1 MGRLDGKVAIV
12 TGGAEGI
19 GVAYAKALAAEGA
32 RVSIFDVIDPEQVC
46 AEIRAAGGVATGHI
60 CDVSDVE
67 AVTRSVAATKA
78 DFGSVHVLV
87 NNAAVYA
94 RLVQIPLEK
103 LTSQEFE
110 RALSV
115 NVRGTFECIK
125 ACTPIM
131 RAQNYG
137 KIINIASGT
146 AFKGQPFMLHYV
158 ASKGAVISLTRSV
171 AGELGADGIRCNC
184 IAPGL
189 VLTDA
194 IQGREGMEG
203 FRRGAAQGRFLKM
216 DQTPQDLCGALI
228 FLASPES
235 DFITGQ
241 IMVVDGGSAMH

>member
-32 RVSIFDVIDPEQVC
+32 KVSIFDVVDSEQVV
-46 AEIRAAGGVATGHI
+46 AEIRAAGGVATSHI
-60 CDVSDVE
+60 CDVSDAA

-78 DFGSVHVLV
+78 DFGGVHVLV

-158 ASKGAVISLTRSV
+158 SSKGAVISLTRSV

>member
-12 TGGAEGI
+12 TGGAESI

-32 RVSIFDVIDPEQVC
+32 KVSIFDVNDPQRVVD
-46 AEIRAAGGVATGHI
+46 EIRASGGVATGHV
-60 CDVSDVE
+60 CDVSDAA

-78 DFGSVHVLV
+78 EFGAVHVLV

-103 LTSQEFE
+103 LTSQEFD
-110 RALSV
+110 RALSI

-125 ACTPIM
+125 ACVPIM

-137 KIINIASGT
+137 KIINIASIT
-146 AFKGQPFMLHYV
+146 AFKGSPFMLHYV

-171 AGELGADGIRCNC
+171 AGELGSDGIRCNC

-194 IQGREGMEG
+194 IQEREGMEG
-203 FRRGAAQGRFLKM
+203 YRRGAAQARFLKM
-216 DQTPQDLCGALI
+216 DQTPQDLCGAMI

-241 IMVVDGGSAMH
+241 IMVVDGGSVMH